1 MKIFSSIRK
10 VYGKIRYS
18 QAELFVKRGGKI
30 GKGSEFHG
38 KVVFGS
44 EPYLIEIGDNVRF
57 ADGVIFSTHDG
68 GMWVLR
74 NLGLLP
80 GADNIARIKVGN
92 NVQIG
97 YRAIINQGVT
107 IGDNC
112 IIASGSIVTH
122 DIPSNSI
129 CAGIPA
135 KVIETIDDYYQ
146 KRKETCVFTKNMDK
160 KEKKAYLLEHIK

>member
-1 MKIFSSIRK
+1 MKFIIRIINH
-10 VYGKIRYS
+10 IRNLRYTQS
-18 QAELFVKRGGKI
+18 ELFIKEGGTI
-30 GKGSEFHG
+30 GSGCEFHG
-38 KVVFGS
+38 NVVFGS
-44 EPYLIEIGDNVRF
+44 EPYLIEIGNNVRF

-80 GADNIARIKVGN
+80 NADNIARIKVGN

-97 YRAIINQGVT
+97 YRVIINQGVT

-112 IIASGSIVTH
+112 VIASGSIVTR

-135 KVIETIDDYYQ
+135 RVIETVDEYYR
-146 KRKETCVFTKNMDK
+146 KRKETCVFTKNMSKESK
-160 KEKKAYLLEHIK
+160 KKFLLDNIK